1 LSSST
6 PSRRITR
13 PVAWWI
19 GNGRESLKPRT
30 PLRGIE
36 DVKGMAKEV
45 VGSMTGRNDLAREGR
60 TQQDK
65 TQAQRDAAKKEAEAE
80 AARGGAKIAEEFQK
94 SHQ

>member
-6 PSRRITR
+6 AARRITW

-19 GNGRESLKPRT
+19 GNGRDSLKPRT

-36 DVKGMAKEV
+36 DAKGKAKEV
-45 VGSMTGRNDLAREGR
+45 VGSTTGRNDLAREGR

-65 TQAQRDAAKKEAEAE
+65 TQAQRDAAKKQAEAE
-80 AARGGAKIAEEFQK
+80 AARGGAKIAGEFQK

>member
-1 LSSST
+1 
-6 PSRRITR
+6 
-13 PVAWWI
+13 
-19 GNGRESLKPRT
+19 
-30 PLRGIE
+30 
-36 DVKGMAKEV
+36 MAKEV

>member
-1 LSSST
+1 MGA
-6 PSRRITR
+6 SRS
-13 PVAWWI
+13 
-19 GNGRESLKPRT
+19 NPRT

-36 DVKGMAKEV
+36 DVKGMAKQV

-80 AARGGAKIAEEFQK
+80 DARGGAKMAEEFQK